1 MQLPLRKPTVV
12 WLLHC
17 LLLIELQ
24 GILQSAQRTQYMMLL
39 GKSVS
44 DGKTKDNET
53 MHQWGSSKETKPKSM
68 PHLIASTSCNQ
79 VHWVIKHRYLQ
90 TMNAKRR
97 VELAI
102 SSGQHGV
109 ISWHIQDFQQVTC
122 HVPQQI
128 WRQPPA
134 LFHPLTPQK
143 IKKKCQLTPIWR
155 EGCIM

>member
-53 MHQWGSSKETKPKSM
+53 MHQ
-68 PHLIASTSCNQ
+68 
-79 VHWVIKHRYLQ
+79 
-90 TMNAKRR
+90 
-97 VELAI
+97 
-102 SSGQHGV
+102 
-109 ISWHIQDFQQVTC
+109 
-122 HVPQQI
+122 
-128 WRQPPA
+128 
-134 LFHPLTPQK
+134 
-143 IKKKCQLTPIWR
+143 
-155 EGCIM
+155 